1 MNWIQSALCTL
12 NPYMKRSIKMSVL
25 TASLIIT
32 AIGMG
37 LVFVGVLL
45 LWALMEGI
53 VRLTAG
59 TDKEEGEKE
68 ESEEVKT
75 PGLDVRKQRVAAVAV
90 AFALSVKQRVVRQAE
105 PTEGNALS
113 AWQMV
118 RYASRLSRRASLFNR
133 MK

>member
-1 MNWIQSALCTL
+1 
-12 NPYMKRSIKMSVL
+12 MSVL

-59 TDKEEGEKE
+59 TDKEEDEKE
-68 ESEEVKT
+68 QAEEIEAPAV
-75 PGLDVRKQRVAAVAV
+75 DVRKQHVAAVAV
-90 AFALSVKQRVVRQAE
+90 AFALSVKQKVVHQAE

>member
-1 MNWIQSALCTL
+1 
-12 NPYMKRSIKMSVL
+12 MSVL
-25 TASLIIT
+25 TASMIIT

-68 ESEEVKT
+68 ESEEVKM